1 MKSTGI
7 RNQTS
12 NRPCSPK
19 NGSPKNSSPNTQI
32 GNEGELH
39 AKTYLEQQGLTHIE
53 SNFLAKVG
61 EIDLLMKDGHTLVFV
76 EVRLRKKL
84 GYGSAIDTVTY
95 AKQKKLRKTAQLYML
110 KRFKTVE
117 IDCRFDVI
125 GIDCCPNNQ
134 SQETTWIKN
143 AF

>member
-19 NGSPKNSSPNTQI
+19 NGSPKNSSPNAQI

-39 AKTYLEQQGLTHIE
+39 ADTYLEQQGLTHIE

-61 EIDLLMKDGHTLVFV
+61 DIDLLMKDGNTLVFV

-110 KRFKTVE
+110 KRFQTLVF
-117 IDCRFDVI
+117 DSRFYLI
-125 GIDCCPNNQ
+125 RISSCPTNQ
-134 SQETTWIKN
+134 SQSTTCIN
-143 AF
+143 YSF